1 MEHRSDPPQRAL
13 GTSPS
18 PSTRMPSEAE
28 PALRRSVLVT
38 ELVEKMLGG
47 AQRPLARLISMVE
60 REEPT
65 APSIIQQL
73 YPHLGKA
80 YSIGITGPPGGGKST
95 LVDRLT
101 ALLRKRGLTVGIL
114 AADPSS
120 LFSGGAILGDRI
132 RMQQHYLDPGV
143 FIRSMATKD
152 SHGGLPHSAKD
163 VMKLMDAAGKDII
176 LVETVGVGQ
185 TELDVVE
192 TTDTTIVLLVPEAG
206 DAIQTLKAG
215 LMEIADIFV
224 VNKADRDGADRL
236 MAELRL
242 MRELTHGKDDW
253 DVPIIATQAH
263 QDIGIDELYTTIEA
277 HRRFL
282 EELGELQRRR
292 AQHRRNELWEIIE
305 YRVRQRLTQQV
316 RVDPKLA
323 ALVEQVM
330 QAQVDPHTAATQ
342 ILDDADTVRQ
352 WLMPG
357 SSRGGPLE
365 EPGGEDERH

>member
-1 MEHRSDPPQRAL
+1 MDHMMEQRSDPPQLAM

-18 PSTRMPSEAE
+18 PPATMPSEAE
-28 PALRRSVLVT
+28 PAVTRSVLVT

-80 YSIGITGPPGGGKST
+80 YAIGITGPPGGGKST

-101 ALLRKRGLTVGIL
+101 ALLRKRGLTVGII

-120 LFSGGAILGDRI
+120 PFSGGAILGDRI
-132 RMQQHYLDPGV
+132 RMQQHYLDAGV

-152 SHGGLPHSAKD
+152 SHGGLPRSAKD
-163 VMKLMDAAGKDII
+163 VIKLMDAAGKDII

-185 TELDVVE
+185 TELDIVE
-192 TTDTTIVLLVPEAG
+192 TADTTIVLLVPEAG

-236 MAELRL
+236 IAELRL
-242 MRELTHGKDDW
+242 MRELKHGQDSW

-282 EELGELQRRR
+282 EESGELHRRR

-305 YRVRQRLTQQV
+305 HKVRQRLTQRA

-330 QAQVDPHTAATQ
+330 QAQVDPHTAASR
-342 ILDDADTVRQ
+342 ILDDTDTVQQ

-357 SSRGGPLE
+357 SPR
-365 EPGGEDERH
+365 